1 MKGLLRFFR
10 PAVMVG
16 VLLFV
21 LANVAG
27 ADDGFQAPEIAKGN
41 YWGAIGV
48 SVLAAIGI
56 GIVAFKN
63 PHRTHLD

>member
-1 MKGLLRFFR
+1 MKGLLRFFQS
-10 PAVMVG
+10 AVVVG
-16 VLLFV
+16 VLLI

-27 ADDGFQAPEIAKGN
+27 ADDGFRAPEIAKGN

-48 SVLAAIGI
+48 SILAAIGI

-63 PHRTHLD
+63 PRRTHLD

>member
-1 MKGLLRFFR
+1 MKGLLRFFQ
-10 PAVMVG
+10 PAATVG
-16 VLLFV
+16 VLLI

>member
-1 MKGLLRFFR
+1 MM
-10 PAVMVG
+10 VM
-16 VLLFV
+16 LSI

-41 YWGAIGV
+41 YWAAIGV

>member
-1 MKGLLRFFR
+1 MKGLLRFFQ
-10 PAVMVG
+10 PAVVVG
-16 VLLFV
+16 VLFII
-21 LANVAG
+21 ANVAG

>member
-1 MKGLLRFFR
+1 MKGLLRFFQ
-10 PAVMVG
+10 PAVAVG
-16 VLLFV
+16 VLLV

-41 YWGAIGV
+41 YWAAIGV

>member
-1 MKGLLRFFR
+1 MKRLLRFFQ
-10 PAVMVG
+10 PAVVVG
-16 VLLFV
+16 VLFII
-21 LANVAG
+21 ANVAG
-27 ADDGFQAPEIAKGN
+27 ADDGFQAPEIPKGN

>member
-1 MKGLLRFFR
+1 MKRLLCFFQA
-10 PAVMVG
+10 AVVVG
-16 VLLFV
+16 MLFII
-21 LANVAG
+21 ANVAG

-48 SVLAAIGI
+48 SILAAIGI

>member
-1 MKGLLRFFR
+1 MKGLLRLFR
-10 PAVMVG
+10 PAVVVG

-21 LANVAG
+21 LTNVAG
-27 ADDGFQAPEIAKGN
+27 ADDGFQAPEIPKGN

-48 SVLAAIGI
+48 SILAAIGI

>member
-1 MKGLLRFFR
+1 MKRLLRFFQ
-10 PAVMVG
+10 PAVVVG
-16 VLLFV
+16 VLFII
-21 LANVAG
+21 ANVAG

>member
-1 MKGLLRFFR
+1 MKRLLRFFQS
-10 PAVMVG
+10 AVVVG
-16 VLLFV
+16 VLFII
-21 LANVAG
+21 ANVAG

>member
-1 MKGLLRFFR
+1 MKGLLRFFQ
-10 PAVMVG
+10 PAATVE
-16 VLLFV
+16 VLLI

-48 SVLAAIGI
+48 SILAAIGI

>member
-1 MKGLLRFFR
+1 MKGLLQLFR
-10 PAVMVG
+10 HAVVVG
-16 VLLFV
+16 VLLII
-21 LANVAG
+21 ANVAG

>member
-1 MKGLLRFFR
+1 MKGLLRFFQ
-10 PAVMVG
+10 PSVVVG
-16 VLLFV
+16 VLLI

>member
-1 MKGLLRFFR
+1 MKRLLRFFQ
-10 PAVMVG
+10 PAVVVG
-16 VLLFV
+16 VLFII
-21 LANVAG
+21 ANVAG

-48 SVLAAIGI
+48 SILAAIGI

>member
-1 MKGLLRFFR
+1 MKGLLRLFR
-10 PAVMVG
+10 PAVAVG
-16 VLLFV
+16 VLLII
-21 LANVAG
+21 ASAAG